1 MEFETLRLDIDDGV
15 ARITFN
21 RPDAANAINLDLAR
35 DLWRAALHCDENRE
49 VRAVI
54 LTGRGRVFCGGGDL
68 RMFAEKGDQL
78 PHYAKEVT
86 NYLHTAISL
95 LTRMDAPVVAA
106 VNGGAGGAGMSL
118 VCACDLVLAA
128 DNAKFTMSYTRVG
141 LSPDGSSTYFL
152 SRHVGLRRALELALT
167 NRVLTAQEALDWG
180 IINQMVPADQLLGEA
195 EKLAASLSNGPT
207 RVFGRTKRLLQAG
220 LYQSLETQMELEA
233 RAIADAAREPAAREG
248 ITAFLEKRTPN
259 FGRG

>member
-1 MEFETLRLDIDDGV
+1 MEFDTLRLDINAGV

-21 RPDAANAINLDLAR
+21 RPAAANAINLDLAH
-35 DLWRAALHCDENRE
+35 DLWRAALHCDESSD

-54 LTGRGRVFCGGGDL
+54 LTGSGRIFCGGGDL

-86 NYLHTAISL
+86 TYLHTAISL
-95 LTRMDAPVVAA
+95 LTHMDAPVIAA

-152 SRHVGLRRALELALT
+152 SRHVGLRRALELTLT
-167 NRVLTAQEALDWG
+167 NRVLTAQEALEWG
-180 IINQMVPADQLLGEA
+180 IVNRILPAERLLGEA
-195 EKLAASLSNGPT
+195 AELAANLSNGPT
-207 RVFGRTKRLLQAG
+207 QVFGRAKRLLQAG
-220 LYQSLETQMELEA
+220 VHQSLETQMELEA

-248 ITAFLEKRTPN
+248 ITAFLEKRAPK
-259 FGRG
+259 FGPA